1 MINRLLINSA
11 QNTNVRTLPTRFL
24 EIISSKN
31 SSINDQPNESPNFQ
45 RCFNAPNELGEW
57 AFLFVLVASICLF
70 SYTHQIPQHCII
82 MMWTNDLTTTCKNLI
97 TYLVITQNV
106 ILVNQRPLSLI
117 QATGYSFLLQLLAE
131 IFTRGINEIQLY
143 KIQKIFKKI
152 NLMMG
157 ERITTSSCQA
167 PTLSQNERDS
177 SKEAQIGGVNFLERP

>member
-1 MINRLLINSA
+1 VFPPDSQKGGRSRQRSHKTQIHLSILINLHEDQNRFIAEGKCENVKFKLCTSFPNKNAERTSKKNMINRLLISSA

-82 MMWTNDLTTTCKNLI
+82 MM
-97 TYLVITQNV
+97 
-106 ILVNQRPLSLI
+106 
-117 QATGYSFLLQLLAE
+117 
-131 IFTRGINEIQLY
+131 
-143 KIQKIFKKI
+143 
-152 NLMMG
+152 
-157 ERITTSSCQA
+157 
-167 PTLSQNERDS
+167 
-177 SKEAQIGGVNFLERP
+177 